1 MLLQLSK
8 LLMMDPTKRI
18 TSEAAMAD
26 PYFQEDPVPTNE
38 YVFFSFLFL
47 SNAGL
52 VALFFFNLPFFSL
65 AVSSPAIRSPTRSAN
80 SSATKSRTTNRMP
93 TRFTNFM
100 SPWSLSRPS
109 TALEQVLWREEM
121 IRSMF
126 HFFPRLIFFWN
137 LHFFTMKVVHLWASR
152 WKCKSRWMKEFLWIK
167 EDFSFFF
174 LSCFFLTFSFVS
186 FPASWSPRTRRRRT
200 RRAAATPAAAPAA
213 AEAEVAA
220 AAAEEEAVAAEG
232 EEEEAA
238 EPAEAVATT
247 APTPNASDWP
257 RPVRRRP
264 PLAVQVKTRSQPDL
278 KPDQTR
284 SQPDPN
290 PIELNRRSAL
300 LVQVKIRSQ
309 ADLNPI

>member
-52 VALFFFNLPFFSL
+52 VALFFFQSSFFSL

-126 HFFPRLIFFWN
+126 HFFSHDWFSSEIYISSQWKSFIFERVDENVSQGEWKN
-137 LHFFTMKVVHLWASR
+137 FFGSR
-152 WKCKSRWMKEFLWIK
+152 KISL
-167 EDFSFFF
+167 FSFYLVFF
-174 LSCFFLTFSFVS
+174 
-186 FPASWSPRTRRRRT
+186 
-200 RRAAATPAAAPAA
+200 
-213 AEAEVAA
+213 
-220 AAAEEEAVAAEG
+220 
-232 EEEEAA
+232 
-238 EPAEAVATT
+238 
-247 APTPNASDWP
+247 
-257 RPVRRRP
+257 
-264 PLAVQVKTRSQPDL
+264 
-278 KPDQTR
+278 
-284 SQPDPN
+284 
-290 PIELNRRSAL
+290 
-300 LVQVKIRSQ
+300 
-309 ADLNPI
+309 